1 MGIYLIFSDTTTDRP
16 CLRLKKTRMHKKK
29 SFIILSTFAF
39 MALNNNS
46 GKVVNELSNI
56 FEVFS
61 VVCDDVARFV
71 LAVSFLILQ
80 HDLHDHK
87 YAWLK

>member
-1 MGIYLIFSDTTTDRP
+1 
-16 CLRLKKTRMHKKK
+16 
-29 SFIILSTFAF
+29 

-61 VVCDDVARFV
+61 VDDVARFV

-87 YAWLK
+87 YAWLNDRAHRKIRV